1 MEHSPFNQSEESDM
15 NIARLIEPLVV
26 GIIAT
31 ILVIMA
37 VVRLRRIRKERIS
50 WKIPEQD
57 RFHRSQEK

>member
-1 MEHSPFNQSEESDM
+1 M

-37 VVRLRRIRKERIS
+37 VVRLRRIRKERIG